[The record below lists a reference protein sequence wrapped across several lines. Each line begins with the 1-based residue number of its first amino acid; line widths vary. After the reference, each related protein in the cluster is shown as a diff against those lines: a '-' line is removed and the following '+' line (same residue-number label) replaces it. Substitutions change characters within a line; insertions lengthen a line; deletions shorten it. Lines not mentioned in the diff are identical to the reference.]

1 MDQKV
6 KVFNLDGK
14 DFIQGPVR
22 EELVQQL
29 GPLSKG
35 RKHSVHIVMNLPA
48 KAIEFLGAFKSLL
61 DEQLCSSEL
70 LPMVHCYSF
79 SKDANPAKDVQQ
91 QAEAALGISLDACS
105 SVHLV
110 RNVAP
115 NKEMLC
121 ITFRIPAAI
130 LYKNQTINLGKK
142 FMGN

>member
-1 MDQKV
+1 MEKRV

-14 DFIQGPVR
+14 DFLHGPVR
-22 EELVQQL
+22 EELMQQL
-29 GPLSKG
+29 GPLSKE

-61 DEQLCSSEL
+61 DGQPCGSER
-70 LPMVHCYSF
+70 LPIVHCYSF
-79 SKDANPAKDVQQ
+79 SKDANPAEHVQQ
-91 QAEAALGISLDACS
+91 QAEAVLGISLAACS

-121 ITFRIPAAI
+121 ITFRIPAAV
-130 LYKNQTINLGKK
+130 LYKNHTLDLGEQCL
-142 FMGN
+142 GD

>member
-22 EELVQQL
+22 EELKQHL
-29 GPLSKG
+29 GPLSKE

-48 KAIEFLGAFKSLL
+48 KAIEFLGAFRSLL
-61 DEQLCSSEL
+61 DGQPCSSEL

-91 QAEAALGISLDACS
+91 QAEAALGLSLDACS

-130 LYKNQTINLGKK
+130 LYKNQTLNPGKK